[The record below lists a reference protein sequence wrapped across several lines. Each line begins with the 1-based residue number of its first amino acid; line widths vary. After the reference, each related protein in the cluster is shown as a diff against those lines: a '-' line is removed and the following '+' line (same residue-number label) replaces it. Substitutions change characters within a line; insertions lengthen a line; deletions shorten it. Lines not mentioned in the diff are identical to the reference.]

1 VGLVTSTRAASQW
14 ISRGTSGGSRDVL
27 AADQP
32 LGAGTVQMLASNA
45 TRAARENSLR
55 TLWQDAGTDDV
66 RCYLAFDAA
75 DGFTWDIAP
84 ADGGAVW
91 YAGQHRVRQ
100 YGEQSAMPRIRLA
113 ARIAAPSTY
122 TAGIVLVV
130 RADPGRP
137 SGADQTASASTTST
151 TMTSL
156 TATIDLSPIITR
168 SDDFRPRIGS
178 ATPPVGAAE
187 LGSEPTIHVWVGAY
201 RTGGAG
207 AWKAAVAGLS
217 VYLLA
222 P

>member
-1 VGLVTSTRAASQW
+1 MSSIRAASLW
-14 ISRGTSGGSRDVL
+14 VDRGTSGGARDVL

-32 LGAGTVQMLASNA
+32 LGAGTAQILASNA
-45 TRAARENSLR
+45 TRAARENGLR
-55 TLWQDAGTDDV
+55 ALWQDAGTDDV
-66 RCYLAFDAA
+66 RCYLAFDAV
-75 DGFTWDIAP
+75 DGFTWDLAP
-84 ADGGAVW
+84 SDGGSVW

-122 TAGIVLVV
+122 EAGIVLVV

-151 TMTSL
+151 TMTDL
-156 TATIDLSPIITR
+156 TATIALDAAVTR
-168 SDDFRPRIGS
+168 RDEFRPRIGS
-178 ATPPVGAAE
+178 ASPPVTSAEVGAE
-187 LGSEPTIHVWVGAY
+187 STVHVWVGAY

-207 AWKAAVAGLS
+207 AWKASVAGLS